1 MCTFSHHLYVHQL
14 TGCVILTCTLIW
26 LFSGTTAFQINED
39 NGTLTVATG
48 HTFNYNQNGEY
59 KFTVIASDGSTGA
72 ARSAEK
78 NIIVYIRTGNASCAI

>member
-1 MCTFSHHLYVHQL
+1 MLL
-14 TGCVILTCTLIW
+14 
-26 LFSGTTAFQINED
+26 LFAGTTAFQINEGD
-39 NGTLTVATG
+39 GTLTVATG

-78 NIIVYIRTGNASCAI
+78 NVTIYIRTGKCLCSILIGSH